1 MENKILEFQEIITE
15 MLQRISQTQASV
27 IDDLGRLIAE
37 KTMGGSILFAF
48 GTGHSHVIAEELY
61 IRAGGLFTAKGI
73 LEPEFML
80 HGTKWKSTALERI
93 EGISKSILTLNG
105 VRSKDVIIIISNSG
119 RNPVPIEMAIEAKSM
134 GLTVACITNT
144 AHSRSTSSRHRS
156 GKKLFEIADYVIDNC
171 GFPGDAVMGIEGE
184 AYKFGATSTITGAFI
199 IQLLVSQI
207 ILHIREMGGV
217 PPVLLSSNLD
227 ENDAYNEALLQ
238 SYFKKFPELEWLLR

>member
-1 MENKILEFQEIITE
+1 MTKSKEFHSIVNE
-15 MLQRISQTQASV
+15 MLSRIMDTQLPL
-27 IDDLGRLIAE
+27 IQKLGKIIAE
-37 KTMGGSILFAF
+37 KTLNGSILFGF

-119 RNPVPIEMAIEAKSM
+119 RNPVPIEMAIEAKKA
-134 GLTVACITNT
+134 GLLVICITNT
-144 AHSRSTSSRHRS
+144 AHSEAIDSRHQS
-156 GKKLFEIADYVIDNC
+156 GKKLFEVSDHVIDNC
-171 GFPGDAVMGIEGE
+171 GLPGDAAMSLKGE
-184 AYKFGATSTITGAFI
+184 PYTFGATSTITGAYI
-199 IQLLVSQI
+199 IQLLVTEI
-207 ILHIREMGGV
+207 IVNIKDMGGV

-227 ENDAYNEALLQ
+227 NSDAYNEALLKA
-238 SYFKKFPELEWLLR
+238 YFDKFPELEWLLK

>member
-1 MENKILEFQEIITE
+1 MNKSKEFHSIVSE
-15 MLQRISQTQASV
+15 MLSRIMDTQLPM
-27 IDDLGRLIAE
+27 IQNLGKLIAE
-37 KTMGGSILFAF
+37 KTLDGSILFGF

-119 RNPVPIEMAIEAKSM
+119 RNPVPIEMAIEAKKE
-134 GLTVACITNT
+134 GLLVICITNI
-144 AHSRSTSSRHRS
+144 AHSKSIESRHKS
-156 GKKLFEIADYVIDNC
+156 GKKLFEVSDYIIDNC
-171 GFPGDAVMGIEGE
+171 GFPGDAAMSIEGE
-184 AYKFGATSTITGAFI
+184 PYTFGATSTITGAYI
-199 IQLLVSQI
+199 IQLLVSEI
-207 ILHIREMGGV
+207 IVNIKKMGGI

-227 ENDAYNEALLQ
+227 DSDAYNETLLKE
-238 SYFKKFPELEWLLR
+238 YFDKFPELEWLLK

>member
-1 MENKILEFQEIITE
+1 VTKSNEFHSIVNE
-15 MLQRISQTQASV
+15 MLSRIMDTQLPK
-27 IDDLGRLIAE
+27 IQKLGKIIAE
-37 KTMGGSILFAF
+37 RTLDGSILFGF

-119 RNPVPIEMAIEAKSM
+119 RNPVPIEMALEAKKM
-134 GLTVACITNT
+134 GLLVICITNM
-144 AHSRSTSSRHRS
+144 AHSKSISSRHKS
-156 GKKLFEIADYVIDNC
+156 GKKLFEVADHIIDNC
-171 GFPGDAVMGIEGE
+171 GFPGDAAMGIKGE
-184 AYKFGATSTITGAFI
+184 PYKFGATSTITGAYI
-199 IQLLVSQI
+199 IQLLVSEI
-207 ILHIREMGGV
+207 IINIKDSGNL

-227 ENDAYNEALLQ
+227 GSDAYNEELLK
-238 SYFKKFPELEWLLR
+238 SYFDRFPELEWLLK